1 MIKLIPTTFLFYLRF
16 RKSFMLNSYIT
27 FESGLMN
34 KAKYYKYMF
43 IVNGIGYILCA
54 IIFAILAPTV
64 DGFMNLWGFQ
74 KLPTLD
80 ADVFG
85 AYFWLYSYLILVGM
99 YGFMYILVGLDITKN
114 HLIISS
120 GMIMKAAYF
129 IIWLIFFIIGYCK
142 WEFLVV
148 GGIDLIFMVLFIEFF
163 VNYGK
168 LDRSEII
175 GAYPYKKED
184 K

>member
-1 MIKLIPTTFLFYLRF
+1 
-16 RKSFMLNSYIT
+16 
-27 FESGLMN
+27 MN

-43 IVNGIGYILCA
+43 IVNGLGYILCA

-64 DGFMNLWGFQ
+64 EGFMKFWIIGSD
-74 KLPTLD
+74 KPTLATD
-80 ADVFG
+80 TFG
-85 AYFWLYSYLILVGM
+85 ALFWLYSYLILVGM
-99 YGFMYILVGLDITKN
+99 YGFMYVLVGLDITKN

-129 IIWLIFFIIGYCK
+129 IIWLVFYLLGVCK

-168 LDRSEII
+168 LDPVDIM
-175 GAYPYKKED
+175 GAYPYKKDE